1 VPGMSVETDMM
12 KRDVR
17 AHPKVQSKEI
27 CETYRYI
34 QFDVSKFGLP
44 VIHSGAKVI
53 QPALR

>member
-1 VPGMSVETDMM
+1 MSVETDMM